1 MDNLVSGAQKSLS
14 SLKSIFTSKQE
25 HKGHKK
31 EHSKQRDDVNN
42 KMTIKD
48 SSGGEDFDFD
58 FNDDDEDEGGE
69 NMNENIQNDN
79 EGVPPVTTNTDT
91 DNVINENNIQNKDKD
106 DNTTT
111 TTTNTNTTTQQS
123 DNNNNSKTT
132 ENTVIAN
139 KEQTN
144 VPSLQTNNN
153 PPISN
158 NNTTSSTTSS
168 SSSHTNTN
176 NNNKTSTTYT
186 FTFNEPDEHPW
197 LIAHRIFPKKSIVD
211 IENMPYVP
219 FIKIKKKENVLSFIG
234 FGSSQPKYKEIN
246 YLALF
251 DERFIYM
258 INMSHK
264 ENTKS
269 STLKRIGRHYDMKL
283 ITNIDIKNSIDKGKK
298 IISLLFILDN
308 DVDSFKSIVKEFHFE
323 YTNAVKFFQILKFYL
338 EKLNIPL
345 NYKDDEFSKVNHHQH
360 QQRSSS
366 NSNYT

>member
-31 EHSKQRDDVNN
+31 EHNKQRDDVNN

-69 NMNENIQNDN
+69 NMNENIQND
-79 EGVPPVTTNTDT
+79 EVVATGTTTNTDTNNT

-106 DNTTT
+106 DNI
-111 TTTNTNTTTQQS
+111 TNTTTQQS
-123 DNNNNSKTT
+123 DNNILDNNNNNNKTEDT
-132 ENTVIAN
+132 I

-153 PPISN
+153 PSISN
-158 NNTTSSTTSS
+158 ENKSKSSSTTSS
-168 SSSHTNTN
+168 NSSHTNTN
-176 NNNKTSTTYT
+176 NNNTSTTYT
-186 FTFNEPDEHPW
+186 FTFNEPEEHPW

-264 ENTKS
+264 ENTKP

-283 ITNIDIKNSIDKGKK
+283 ITNIDIKNSSDKGKK

-323 YTNAVKFFQILKFYL
+323 YLNAVKFFQILKFYL

-345 NYKDDEFSKVNHHQH
+345 NYKDDEFSKVNQHQH
-360 QQRSSS
+360 QQRS
-366 NSNYT
+366 NNYT

>member
-31 EHSKQRDDVNN
+31 EHNKQRDDVNN

-69 NMNENIQNDN
+69 NMNENIQNDEIATAN
-79 EGVPPVTTNTDT
+79 TNTDNT
-91 DNVINENNIQNKDKD
+91 PTNNTNNVINENNIQNKDKD
-106 DNTTT
+106 DNI
-111 TTTNTNTTTQQS
+111 TNTTTQQS
-123 DNNNNSKTT
+123 DNNIVDNNNNNSKT
-132 ENTVIAN
+132 ENTV

-153 PPISN
+153 PSISN
-158 NNTTSSTTSS
+158 ENKSKSSSTTSS
-168 SSSHTNTN
+168 NSSHINTN
-176 NNNKTSTTYT
+176 HTNNTSTTYT
-186 FTFNEPDEHPW
+186 FTFNEPEEHPW

-283 ITNIDIKNSIDKGKK
+283 ITNIDIKNSSDKGKK

-323 YTNAVKFFQILKFYL
+323 YLNAVKFFQILKFYL

-345 NYKDDEFSKVNHHQH
+345 NYKDDEFSKVNQH
-360 QQRSSS
+360 QQQQRS
-366 NSNYT
+366 NNYT

>member
-31 EHSKQRDDVNN
+31 EHNKQRDDVNN

-69 NMNENIQNDN
+69 NINENIQND
-79 EGVPPVTTNTDT
+79 EGVIVSTTTNTDNTTTT
-91 DNVINENNIQNKDKD
+91 DNVINENNIQTKDKD
-106 DNTTT
+106 DNTT
-111 TTTNTNTTTQQS
+111 NTTTSQQS
-123 DNNNNSKTT
+123 DNNVIDNNNNKN
-132 ENTVIAN
+132 EDTVIPN
-139 KEQTN
+139 NEQTN
-144 VPSLQTNNN
+144 VPPLQTNNN
-153 PPISN
+153 PPSISN
-158 NNTTSSTTSS
+158 DNKSLSSSSTTSS
-168 SSSHTNTN
+168 GSPHTNTN
-176 NNNKTSTTYT
+176 NTSTTYT
-186 FTFNEPDEHPW
+186 FTFNEPEEHPW

-283 ITNIDIKNSIDKGKK
+283 ITNIDIKNSNDKGKK

-323 YTNAVKFFQILKFYL
+323 YLNAVKFFQILKFYL

-345 NYKDDEFSKVNHHQH
+345 NYKDDEFSKVNHNQH
-360 QQRSSS
+360 QQR
-366 NSNYT
+366 NNK

>member
-31 EHSKQRDDVNN
+31 EHNKQRDDVNN

-69 NMNENIQNDN
+69 NMNENIQND
-79 EGVPPVTTNTDT
+79 EVVATGTTTNTDTTNT

-106 DNTTT
+106 NNT
-111 TTTNTNTTTQQS
+111 TNTTTQQS
-123 DNNNNSKTT
+123 DNNILDNNNNNNKTEDT
-132 ENTVIAN
+132 I

-153 PPISN
+153 PSISN
-158 NNTTSSTTSS
+158 ENKSKSSSTTSS
-168 SSSHTNTN
+168 NSSHTNTN
-176 NNNKTSTTYT
+176 HTSTTYT
-186 FTFNEPDEHPW
+186 FTFNEPEEHPW

-264 ENTKS
+264 ENTKP
-269 STLKRIGRHYDMKL
+269 STLKRIGHHYDMKL
-283 ITNIDIKNSIDKGKK
+283 ITNIDIKNSSDKGKK

-323 YTNAVKFFQILKFYL
+323 YLNAVKFFQILKFYL

-345 NYKDDEFSKVNHHQH
+345 NYKDDEFSKVNQH
-360 QQRSSS
+360 QQRS
-366 NSNYT
+366 NNYT

>member
-31 EHSKQRDDVNN
+31 EHNKQRDDVNN

-69 NMNENIQNDN
+69 NINENIQND
-79 EGVPPVTTNTDT
+79 EGVVVSTTTNTDNTTTTNT
-91 DNVINENNIQNKDKD
+91 DNVINENNIQTKDKD
-106 DNTTT
+106 DNTT
-111 TTTNTNTTTQQS
+111 NTTTSQQS
-123 DNNNNSKTT
+123 DNNVIDNN
-132 ENTVIAN
+132 NN
-139 KEQTN
+139 KNEDTIIPNNEQTN
-144 VPSLQTNNN
+144 VPPLQTNNN

-158 NNTTSSTTSS
+158 DNKSLSSSSTTSS
-168 SSSHTNTN
+168 GSPHTNTN
-176 NNNKTSTTYT
+176 NTSTTYT
-186 FTFNEPDEHPW
+186 FTFNEPEEHPW

-283 ITNIDIKNSIDKGKK
+283 ITNIDIKNSNDKGKK

-323 YTNAVKFFQILKFYL
+323 YLNAVKFFQILKFYL

-345 NYKDDEFSKVNHHQH
+345 NYKDDEFSKVNHNQH
-360 QQRSSS
+360 QQR
-366 NSNYT
+366 NNK

>member
-1 MDNLVSGAQKSLS
+1 
-14 SLKSIFTSKQE
+14 
-25 HKGHKK
+25 
-31 EHSKQRDDVNN
+31 
-42 KMTIKD
+42 MTIKD

-69 NMNENIQNDN
+69 NMNENIQND
-79 EGVPPVTTNTDT
+79 EVVATGTTTNTDTTNT

-106 DNTTT
+106 DNTT
-111 TTTNTNTTTQQS
+111 NTTTQQS
-123 DNNNNSKTT
+123 DNNIVDNNSKTEDT
-132 ENTVIAN
+132 I

-153 PPISN
+153 PSISN
-158 NNTTSSTTSS
+158 ENKSKSSSTSN
-168 SSSHTNTN
+168 SSHTNTN
-176 NNNKTSTTYT
+176 HTNNTSTTYT
-186 FTFNEPDEHPW
+186 FTFNEPEEHPW

-283 ITNIDIKNSIDKGKK
+283 ITNIDIKNSSDKGKK

-323 YTNAVKFFQILKFYL
+323 YLNAVKFFQILKFYL

-345 NYKDDEFSKVNHHQH
+345 NYKDDEFSKVNQH
-360 QQRSSS
+360 QQRS
-366 NSNYT
+366 NNYT